1 MPEFLVVGND
11 RSVNILRFQELG
23 KTVIF
28 WGVQKYDLDFRC
40 SGRYDDSFHKFTTVA
55 KKMSIPSNLYASVS
69 YSY

>member
-28 WGVQKYDLDFRC
+28 WGVQKYDLDL
-40 SGRYDDSFHKFTTVA
+40 DVPVDMMILFTN
-55 KKMSIPSNLYASVS
+55 SSQ
-69 YSY
+69 